1 MLKGLK
7 DKSLQKAIDRALFS
21 RQVHTKPV
29 KLKTLGVLLDARN
42 SVDVMSV
49 MRLADH
55 LGVKAIDLDVLGLK
69 ESKDTAKQQPSNNTN
84 YFDEKMISNSGSFKS
99 DSIHNFVNK
108 SFDVLISFYG
118 HQQIGL
124 DIVAATSKAKFK
136 VGFATVDN
144 RINDLV
150 IGVDP
155 DNSDLYISELKKY
168 LKILEII

>member
-1 MLKGLK
+1 MLRGLK
-7 DKSLQKAIDRALFS
+7 DKSLQKALDKALS
-21 RQVHTKPV
+21 ERQVYNRQV
-29 KLKTLGVLLDARN
+29 KLKTLGVLIDARQN
-42 SVDVMSV
+42 VDVMSV

-55 LGVKAIDLDVLGLK
+55 LGVKAMDLDVLGLK
-69 ESKDTAKQQPSNNTN
+69 EPKDTAKQQASNNTN
-84 YFDEKMISNSGSFKS
+84 YFDEKMISSSGNFKS
-99 DSIHNFVNK
+99 QSVESFADK

-118 HQQIGL
+118 EDHKEL
-124 DIVAATSKAKFK
+124 DLVAAKSKAKFK

-155 DNSDLYISELKKY
+155 NNSDKYISELKKY

>member
-1 MLKGLK
+1 MLKGLR
-7 DKSLQKAIDRALFS
+7 DKSLQKALDLALS
-21 RQVHTKPV
+21 ERQVYNKPV
-29 KLKTLGVLLDARN
+29 KLKALGVLLDARQ

-55 LGVKAIDLDVLGLK
+55 LGVKAFDLDVLGLK
-69 ESKDTAKQQPSNNTN
+69 EPKDTAKQQASNNTN

-99 DSIHNFVNK
+99 DSIESFVNK

-118 HQQIGL
+118 EEQKAL
-124 DIVAATSKAKFK
+124 NIVAAKSKAKFK
-136 VGFATVDN
+136 VGFTTVDN

-150 IGVDP
+150 IGADP
-155 DNSDLYISELKKY
+155 NNSDQYISELKKY